1 MKKISKAALAA
12 AGIAIAGTLA
22 CPAVASANPP
32 FPPPPPGDWHHPEW
46 AGWNDGY
53 PARGWVPPPGWAPP
67 QDWNNPGG
75 WPAPDWYHPEWA
87 GWNNGYPAPGWAPPA
102 GWQPPRDWNNPLGW
116 KAPPEWCGGP
126 IRILFHPF
134 NCW

>member
-1 MKKISKAALAA
+1 MVISQPTPRPHLVCRSNFIDGSVSKFVHCKRTEMTMKSVSKAALAA

-22 CPAVASANPP
+22 GPAVASADPYPP
-32 FPPPPPGDWHHPEW
+32 RIPSDWHHPEW

-53 PARGWVPPPGWAPP
+53 PVR
-67 QDWNNPGG
+67 
-75 WPAPDWYHPEWA
+75 
-87 GWNNGYPAPGWAPPA
+87 GWAPPA
-102 GWQPPRDWNNPLGW
+102 GWAPPRDWNNPGGW

-126 IRILFHPF
+126 IRILIHPF